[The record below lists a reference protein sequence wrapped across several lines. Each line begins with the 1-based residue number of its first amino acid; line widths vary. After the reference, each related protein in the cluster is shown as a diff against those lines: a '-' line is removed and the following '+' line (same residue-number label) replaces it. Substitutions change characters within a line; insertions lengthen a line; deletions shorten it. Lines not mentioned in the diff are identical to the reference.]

1 MDEHGIA
8 KGEKAIFFLYG
19 NLICSH
25 GFLIPV
31 KRRDQHNQS
40 AFRQVEVCHQ
50 AVNSVQLYTG
60 VQENIG
66 STAARDNLAVLGPDG
81 FQRAA
86 AGGTDSNY
94 AMAAG
99 ACCVDGLGCSII
111 HAVPF
116 GVHLVLLN
124 IILVDR
130 AEGAKANVQ
139 GHFHNVDPLGTDGI
153 QQFRGKMQP
162 GCGGSRAAKFFGV
175 YGLVL
180 ALIL

>member
-94 AMAAG
+94 AMAA
-99 ACCVDGLGCSII
+99 AALMASAAVSSTQYHSVCIWCS
-111 HAVPF
+111 
-116 GVHLVLLN
+116 
-124 IILVDR
+124 
-130 AEGAKANVQ
+130 
-139 GHFHNVDPLGTDGI
+139 
-153 QQFRGKMQP
+153 
-162 GCGGSRAAKFFGV
+162 
-175 YGLVL
+175 
-180 ALIL
+180 

>member
-124 IILVDR
+124 IILADKCSPAV
-130 AEGAKANVQ
+130 GA
-139 GHFHNVDPLGTDGI
+139 
-153 QQFRGKMQP
+153 
-162 GCGGSRAAKFFGV
+162 AA
-175 YGLVL
+175 LPSSL
-180 ALIL
+180 AYTVWYWL